1 MLILLHLGLVD
12 CMFARCACMCPLLVA
27 TGFGGHRRNCFVVI
41 SGNEL
46 RKPASI
52 AFASVDNVGEKSD
65 LE

>member
-1 MLILLHLGLVD
+1 M
-12 CMFARCACMCPLLVA
+12 A

-46 RKPASI
+46 RNPASI
-52 AFASVDNVGEKSD
+52 AFASADSVGENND